1 MGHKR
6 VGHYLISLPLPLK
19 DGRSLHCYLMTT
31 NSRAGIEQA
40 CERMVNVAEDL
51 VGGSILPM
59 FVSTGPL
66 DEEHTG
72 IVRGIL
78 SEMPEVKE
86 NLATATNFHITIF
99 VPTTE
104 IDARLMEIH

>member
-1 MGHKR
+1 MERKKA
-6 VGHYLISLPLPLK
+6 GHYLISLPLPLE

-31 NSRAGIEQA
+31 NFETDLEQA
-40 CERMVNVAEDL
+40 TQRMINVAEEL
-51 VGGSILPM
+51 AGFVIVPM

-66 DEEHTG
+66 DKKHTK
-72 IVRGIL
+72 IVHDIL

-86 NLATATNFHITIF
+86 TMATATNFHITIF